1 MELKSRYQYTY
12 FIHTYIIEQGK
23 YNKYIAKLLK
33 DQNFNLKIFRK
44 VKDLELYTYFLPN
57 IRSFLFKTFELNKSK
72 IDKLEELPFETKVA
86 VLADYPC
93 LTFEY
98 DLKKDMQGK
107 TIDENS
113 IFFKFQKI
121 GVICFN
127 TGICFLYFK
136 TNIEE
141 SNRFADVLNFNYK
154 FKDINQEYEV
164 LKKYENIKVQADCF
178 DNMKE
183 IRDFISE
190 ITGPNFDA
198 LKLNLDVERFYTFGY
213 ECIDQSNWSSE
224 QDFENIKDEFLKYI
238 NIISN
243 DKVVKLSENRNIRV
257 ISEEAYSKI
266 GISKMGVNL
275 FSSDVDIN
283 NYTVLP
289 HQYENQYFYTY
300 ILTLYLKIYLK
311 KINYEFVKNKNIK
324 KARQDFVDFTKKI
337 WIQEITSEDFGS
349 LFYNNLI
356 NVLEIENLYNQVKS
370 KYDILYR
377 ELKIDKTEKLSIF
390 IATTLVVTLVLNILN
405 WLNLL

>member
-12 FIHTYIIEQGK
+12 FIHTYIIEKGK

-113 IFFKFQKI
+113 IFFKIQKV

-324 KARQDFVDFTKKI
+324 KARRDFVDFTKKI
-337 WIQEITSEDFGS
+337 WIQEITSEDFRS

>member
-72 IDKLEELPFETKVA
+72 IDTLEELPFETKVA

-113 IFFKFQKI
+113 IFFKIQKV

-324 KARQDFVDFTKKI
+324 KARRDFVDFTKKI

>member
-113 IFFKFQKI
+113 IFFKIQKI

>member
-12 FIHTYIIEQGK
+12 FIHTYIIEKGK

-113 IFFKFQKI
+113 IFFKIQKV

-238 NIISN
+238 NIMSN

-324 KARQDFVDFTKKI
+324 KARRDFVDFTKKI

>member
-12 FIHTYIIEQGK
+12 FIHTYIIEKGK

-113 IFFKFQKI
+113 IFFKIQKI

>member
-33 DQNFNLKIFRK
+33 DKNFNLKIFRK

-113 IFFKFQKI
+113 IFFKIQKV

-178 DNMKE
+178 DNMRE

>member
-1 MELKSRYQYTY
+1 
-12 FIHTYIIEQGK
+12 
-23 YNKYIAKLLK
+23 
-33 DQNFNLKIFRK
+33 
-44 VKDLELYTYFLPN
+44 
-57 IRSFLFKTFELNKSK
+57 
-72 IDKLEELPFETKVA
+72 
-86 VLADYPC
+86 
-93 LTFEY
+93 
-98 DLKKDMQGK
+98 
-107 TIDENS
+107 
-113 IFFKFQKI
+113 
-121 GVICFN
+121 
-127 TGICFLYFK
+127 
-136 TNIEE
+136 
-141 SNRFADVLNFNYK
+141 
-154 FKDINQEYEV
+154 
-164 LKKYENIKVQADCF
+164 
-178 DNMKE
+178 
-183 IRDFISE
+183 
-190 ITGPNFDA
+190 
-198 LKLNLDVERFYTFGY
+198 
-213 ECIDQSNWSSE
+213 
-224 QDFENIKDEFLKYI
+224 
-238 NIISN
+238 
-243 DKVVKLSENRNIRV
+243 
-257 ISEEAYSKI
+257 
-266 GISKMGVNL
+266 MGVNL

>member
-113 IFFKFQKI
+113 IFFKIQKV

-300 ILTLYLKIYLK
+300 ILTLYHT
-311 KINYEFVKNKNIK
+311 N
-324 KARQDFVDFTKKI
+324 
-337 WIQEITSEDFGS
+337 
-349 LFYNNLI
+349 
-356 NVLEIENLYNQVKS
+356 
-370 KYDILYR
+370 
-377 ELKIDKTEKLSIF
+377 
-390 IATTLVVTLVLNILN
+390 
-405 WLNLL
+405 

>member
-23 YNKYIAKLLK
+23 YSKYIARLLK
-33 DQNFNLKIFRK
+33 DKNFNLKIFRK
-44 VKDLELYTYFLPN
+44 VRDLDLYTYFLPN
-57 IRSFLFKTFELNKSK
+57 IRNFLFKTFELNKNK

-86 VLADYPC
+86 ILADYPC

-98 DLKKDMQGK
+98 ELKKDMQGK

-113 IFFKFQKI
+113 IFFKIQKI
-121 GVICFN
+121 GIVCFN

-136 TNIEE
+136 TNVEE
-141 SNRFADVLNFNYK
+141 SNRFDDILNFNYK

-164 LKKYENIKVQADCF
+164 LKKYENIKVQADF
-178 DNMKE
+178 FENMKE
-183 IRDFISE
+183 LRDFISE

-213 ECIDQSNWSSE
+213 ECIDQSYWSCE
-224 QDFENIKDEFLKYI
+224 NDFENIKEEFLKYI
-238 NIISN
+238 NIIPN
-243 DKVVKLSENRNIRV
+243 DKVINISENRNTRV
-257 ISEEAYSKI
+257 LSEETFSKI

-283 NYTVLP
+283 NYTILP

-300 ILTLYLKIYLK
+300 ILALYLKIYLK
-311 KINYEFVKNKNIK
+311 KIDYEFRINKNIK
-324 KARQDFVDFTKKI
+324 KARKEFVEFTKKI

-349 LFYNNLI
+349 LLYNNLI

-377 ELKIDKTEKLSIF
+377 ELKIDKTEKLSVF
-390 IATTLVVTLVLNILN
+390 IAITLIITLILNIIN
-405 WLNLL
+405 WLL

>member
-12 FIHTYIIEQGK
+12 FIHTYIIEKGK

-113 IFFKFQKI
+113 IFFKIQKV

-324 KARQDFVDFTKKI
+324 KARRDFVDFTKKI

>member
-1 MELKSRYQYTY
+1 MTLWV
-12 FIHTYIIEQGK
+12 F
-23 YNKYIAKLLK
+23 
-33 DQNFNLKIFRK
+33 
-44 VKDLELYTYFLPN
+44 
-57 IRSFLFKTFELNKSK
+57 
-72 IDKLEELPFETKVA
+72 
-86 VLADYPC
+86 
-93 LTFEY
+93 
-98 DLKKDMQGK
+98 
-107 TIDENS
+107 S
-113 IFFKFQKI
+113 I
-121 GVICFN
+121 
-127 TGICFLYFK
+127 
-136 TNIEE
+136 
-141 SNRFADVLNFNYK
+141 
-154 FKDINQEYEV
+154 
-164 LKKYENIKVQADCF
+164 
-178 DNMKE
+178 
-183 IRDFISE
+183 
-190 ITGPNFDA
+190 
-198 LKLNLDVERFYTFGY
+198 
-213 ECIDQSNWSSE
+213 
-224 QDFENIKDEFLKYI
+224 KYI

-324 KARQDFVDFTKKI
+324 KARRDFVDFTKKI

>member
-33 DQNFNLKIFRK
+33 NKNFNLKIFRK

-113 IFFKFQKI
+113 IFFKIQKV

-178 DNMKE
+178 DNMRE

-243 DKVVKLSENRNIRV
+243 DKVVKISENRNIRV

-390 IATTLVVTLVLNILN
+390 IATTLVVTLVLNMLN

>member
-113 IFFKFQKI
+113 IFFKIQKV

-324 KARQDFVDFTKKI
+324 KARRDFVDFTKKI
-337 WIQEITSEDFGS
+337 WIQEITSEDFGR